1 MSNKTGGR
9 ERFLAILTI
18 LKEETDELHC
28 LTANQIHDILL
39 EKFRIEADR
48 RSIRSDINT
57 MKKAGIVADASKYS
71 SVNERGSYFTDHIFE
86 TWELKMLMD
95 GISQTDYFKPETLN
109 KITDKIFSLAGPS
122 DRKILE
128 KNRPILNYHINASDY
143 YLATNLDSLLAAIKT
158 NHPVYFEYFKL
169 DSKKKPQLYE
179 NSPYKVHPFRIAKRH
194 AFYYLLCYQE
204 SSEKFKTF
212 RIDRIRNIQIIESE
226 HCLNPETLPSGDATD
241 KINNFLRNNTDS
253 FSGKHFFIIVDF
265 QQNPSVLYDVFGIEN
280 VSCIDNTQNNTATA
294 ETFFS
299 NGHSS
304 CQHLFSIETQNSDG
318 LYHNL
323 LKLGDALTILHPVS
337 VRNKFIQMLNNM
349 LSNYPHD
356 K

>member
-57 MKKAGIVADASKYS
+57 MKKAGIAADASKYS
-71 SVNERGSYFTDHIFE
+71 SVNERGSYFTGHIFE

-143 YLATNLDSLLAAIKT
+143 YLATNLDGLLAAIKT
-158 NHPVYFEYFKL
+158 NHP
-169 DSKKKPQLYE
+169 
-179 NSPYKVHPFRIAKRH
+179 

-212 RIDRIRNIQIIESE
+212 RIDRIRNMQIIESE
-226 HCLNPETLPSGDATD
+226 HCLNPETLPSGDATE

-265 QQNPSVLYDVFGIEN
+265 QGNPSVLYDVFGIELPPRQIN
-280 VSCIDNTQNNTATA
+280 RS
-294 ETFFS
+294 
-299 NGHSS
+299 
-304 CQHLFSIETQNSDG
+304 
-318 LYHNL
+318 
-323 LKLGDALTILHPVS
+323 
-337 VRNKFIQMLNNM
+337 
-349 LSNYPHD
+349 
-356 K
+356 